1 MSNFLIMLFSK
12 YQCGL
17 QKSFSMQQCLSAVL
31 ENWKKS
37 VDDGKAFGT
46 LLMDLRLSVALIMN
60 CSLLD

>member
-37 VDDGKAFGT
+37 VDDGKAFGA